1 MLQDPLGVD
10 RRLREIARARAL
22 FRRALRS
29 GPVTD
34 HVFEGVGWRVS
45 AELVDELQSAG
56 DADPLAP
63 AALRWAYRIYEDVRL
78 AGVDNELARAWHAER
93 HRFDQPE
100 RGEFTLA
107 ELRARGL
114 ANARGLRA
122 AWFDALLTRGG
133 KVRELTARRAEQRW
147 EIAQSLKLD
156 GPDAFDRPD
165 AKVLEAADGFVTA
178 TNGAYAELEVRDL
191 ASLVERALGRESPA
205 AWPARVTPRSLAE
218 LLDELPLLRDR
229 SLDLALPAATLGSA
243 SFLRGLWSLGSAL
256 RAALLRESLPF
267 VLAHEPYGLERQVYG
282 ALFALIPFGESF
294 AQKRLGVPR
303 SRHAEQQRAMSAVLL
318 LGTREA
324 ALRAQLR
331 APFLIGTKAA
341 ADAQA
346 ELSHRAL
353 TLDLPPEATALFF
366 SPPLN
371 ALERFAAIPLAAAR
385 DARFIQQYDED
396 WYRNPRAIEEIR
408 ESSRLAPISTVDAG
422 ELTAG
427 TQSLQSR
434 LIAALS

>member
-45 AELVDELQSAG
+45 AELIDELQSAG

-63 AALRWAYRIYEDVRL
+63 AALRWAYRLYEEVRL
-78 AGVDNELARAWHAER
+78 ASVDNELARAWHAEP

-114 ANARGLRA
+114 ANSRGLRA

-165 AKVLEAADGFVTA
+165 AKVLEAADGFITA
-178 TNGAYAELEVRDL
+178 TDGAYAELEVRDL
-191 ASLVERALGRESPA
+191 ASLVARALGLESPA
-205 AWPARVTPRSLAE
+205 TWPARVTPRSLAE
-218 LLDELPLLRDR
+218 LLDEFPLLRDR
-229 SLDLALPAATLGSA
+229 SLDLALPATLGAA

-256 RAALLRESLPF
+256 RASLVRESLPF
-267 VLAHEPYGLERQVYG
+267 VLAHEPYALERQVYG

-303 SRHAEQQRAMSAVLL
+303 SRHAEQQRALASLLL
-318 LGTREA
+318 LGAREA

-331 APFLIGTKAA
+331 APFLTGTKAA
-341 ADAQA
+341 SDAHA
-346 ELSHRAL
+346 EGAHRAL
-353 TLDLPPEATALFF
+353 HLDLPPETTALFF
-366 SPPLN
+366 SPPIN
-371 ALERFAAIPLAAAR
+371 AIERFAAIPLAAAR
-385 DARFIQQYDED
+385 DTRFIHQYDED

-408 ESSRLAPISTVDAG
+408 ETARLPPTSTVDEN
-422 ELTAG
+422 ELAAG